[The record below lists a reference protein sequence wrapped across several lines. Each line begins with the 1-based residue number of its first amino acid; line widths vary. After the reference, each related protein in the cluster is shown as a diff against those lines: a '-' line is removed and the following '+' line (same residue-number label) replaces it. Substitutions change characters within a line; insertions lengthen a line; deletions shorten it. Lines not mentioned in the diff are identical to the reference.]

1 MEALITEI
9 PEWVTKKFGV
19 KAGDICKVMRTDDKY
34 ALGAN
39 KMCYL
44 IETKTKKAVTV
55 YSYEIQILKEN

>member
-1 MEALITEI
+1 MLIKSVS
-9 PEWVTKKFGV
+9 EWVTKKFGV
-19 KAGDICKVMRTDDKY
+19 KAGDICTVIRTDDKD

-55 YSYEIQILKEN
+55 YSHEIQILKEN